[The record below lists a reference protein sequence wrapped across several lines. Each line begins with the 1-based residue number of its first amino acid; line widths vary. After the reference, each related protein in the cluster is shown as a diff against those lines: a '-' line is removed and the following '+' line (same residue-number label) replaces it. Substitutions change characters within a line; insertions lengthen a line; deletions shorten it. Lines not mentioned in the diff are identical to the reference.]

1 MAHFIVA
8 ASAGEDKTITTAI
21 TPNINNTGPFK
32 NERNERTIDKK
43 VFTKERAKFNIIIS
57 PVKDIALTRHGSELC
72 LGSDLIPMVLYM
84 KWYRADWDVPR
95 HSKYV
100 I

>member
-32 NERNERTIDKK
+32 NERKDNTTDKK
-43 VFTKERAKFNIIIS
+43 VFTKEVAKFNIIIS
-57 PVKDIALTRHGSELC
+57 P
-72 LGSDLIPMVLYM
+72 
-84 KWYRADWDVPR
+84 
-95 HSKYV
+95 
-100 I
+100 